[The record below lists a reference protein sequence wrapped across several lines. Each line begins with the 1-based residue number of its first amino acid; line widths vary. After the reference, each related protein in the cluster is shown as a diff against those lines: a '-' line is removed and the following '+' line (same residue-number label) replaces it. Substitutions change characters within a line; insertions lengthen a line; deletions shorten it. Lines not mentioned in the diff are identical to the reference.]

1 MTGPALAALIERSV
15 TALNEGDFPSA
26 GNVVDSFNRDALE
39 RHMASYASAMD
50 GVRLPVD
57 EEALTSTHRLAA
69 LCEDRSKHVYTA
81 VAKDLMEVI
90 MEQVAKVVEYGSQAA
105 IFARTM
111 DDRAAERDDKAAREL
126 RRRLNG
132 EKMSDDA
139 KALERRNEAFQLV
152 NTRRRRDE
160 KRT

>member
-1 MTGPALAALIERSV
+1 MTGPSLAALIERSV

-69 LCEDRSKHVYTA
+69 AKAVKDFRRDRFGRGA
-81 VAKDLMEVI
+81 DDCGA
-90 MEQVAKVVEYGSQAA
+90 ASQAGRDA
-105 IFARTM
+105 
-111 DDRAAERDDKAAREL
+111 RAAE
-126 RRRLNG
+126 G
-132 EKMSDDA
+132 EKRVSVG
-139 KALERRNEAFQLV
+139 KEC
-152 NTRRRRDE
+152 
-160 KRT
+160 